1 MSRDTPGSTGN
12 RDWFF
17 KLALWSPVF
26 ALSLAGATVLL
37 VLQGSKKAPR
47 ARIEESEAPP
57 IAVQTVR
64 AASAPYVRENSTNV
78 TPHAVTEPH
87 FPSVT
92 PSPST
97 TAAAGESALDADG
110 QALFDELIEEDQQT
124 LQPED
129 LEVDPTPPPLDLR
142 TIKAY
147 RDQNIDADGNLN

>member
-1 MSRDTPGSTGN
+1 MSRETPSSTGN
-12 RDWFF
+12 SDWFF
-17 KLALWSPVF
+17 KLAIWSPVF

-47 ARIEESEAPP
+47 ARIEESAAPT
-57 IAVQTVR
+57 IDVQKVR
-64 AASAPYVRENSTNV
+64 APSAPYARESPNSA
-78 TPHAVTEPH
+78 TPRAVPK
-87 FPSVT
+87 PRVQSVT
-92 PSPST
+92 PSPAP
-97 TAAAGESALDADG
+97 TAAAGESTLDADG
-110 QALFDELIEEDQQT
+110 QALLDELTEEDQQT